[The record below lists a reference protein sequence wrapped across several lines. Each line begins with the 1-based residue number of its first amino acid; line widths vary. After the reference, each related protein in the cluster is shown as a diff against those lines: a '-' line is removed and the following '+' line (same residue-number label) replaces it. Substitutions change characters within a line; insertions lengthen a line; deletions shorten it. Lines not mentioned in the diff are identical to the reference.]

1 MRNITENNI
10 NTIIRSIE
18 SVLGNEL
25 RALDILKNRVSIY
38 KSFLTLN
45 PLKPILNYDKNIF
58 VDTLRMDPLIPNLSI
73 ENLESLER
81 ISSIEIKRPR
91 DLREYIL
98 SGMDKFN
105 NNTKAITMS
114 RVQVLFTSKHS

>member
-1 MRNITENNI
+1 MRDITENNI

-18 SVLGNEL
+18 SILGNEL

-58 VDTLRMDPLIPNLSI
+58 VGTLRMDPLIPNLSI
-73 ENLESLER
+73 ENLESLE
-81 ISSIEIKRPR
+81 
-91 DLREYIL
+91 
-98 SGMDKFN
+98 
-105 NNTKAITMS
+105 
-114 RVQVLFTSKHS
+114 SK